1 MRKLQH
7 TKKNTKLYKSKKNH
21 FKSTNL
27 RKHKK
32 THRFKKYSKKKRGGG
47 NSSSFVGYASNPSN
61 PDTWSGVKGL
71 AQGQGNYL
79 ELSPTGGTI
88 DPPIPSSSL
97 LFSGGYRK
105 SKKTKKTKKSKR
117 GGGEINN
124 PLSSVKSTFMG
135 FFNKLSGSPHPI
147 PNPNPT
153 VQPIDTIYN
162 NRDVLN
168 SA

>member
-21 FKSTNL
+21 SKSTNL

-47 NSSSFVGYASNPSN
+47 NSSSFVGYASIPSN

-105 SKKTKKTKKSKR
+105 SKKSKKSKK
-117 GGGEINN
+117 GGGFIN
-124 PLSSVKSTFMG
+124 P
-135 FFNKLSGSPHPI
+135 FFSIKDEVIKTIHNINGPPHPI
-147 PNPNPT
+147 INSAPT
-153 VQPIDTIYN
+153 FQPYIDDNIYTS
-162 NRDVLN
+162 RYVLN
-168 SA
+168 

>member
-21 FKSTNL
+21 SKSTNL

-32 THRFKKYSKKKRGGG
+32 THSFKKYSKKKRGGG
-47 NSSSFVGYASNPSN
+47 NSCSFVGYASNPSN

-105 SKKTKKTKKSKR
+105 SKKSKR
-117 GGGEINN
+117 GGGFIN
-124 PLSSVKSTFMG
+124 PFFSIKDSLMRTFHNING
-135 FFNKLSGSPHPI
+135 PPHPI
-147 PNPNPT
+147 VNSAPT
-153 VQPIDTIYN
+153 FQPDIDPTY
-162 NRDVLN
+162 RPRGVLN